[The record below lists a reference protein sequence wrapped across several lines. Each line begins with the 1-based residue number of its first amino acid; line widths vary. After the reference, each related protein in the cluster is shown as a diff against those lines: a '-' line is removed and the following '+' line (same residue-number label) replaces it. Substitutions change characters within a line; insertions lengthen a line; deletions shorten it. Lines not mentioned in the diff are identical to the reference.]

1 MVKASAVPSSAHIAT
16 VSNCRNCGTIAPGN
30 YCPECGQETSLHP
43 PSVGEFIHEFMGHY
57 VAIESTLAQTL
68 WALISKP
75 GKLTV
80 DYLAGRKRRYVLPL
94 KLYLTVSIVTF
105 VIVGLLGHTMVDMS
119 SKLKDMSDI
128 EMMNGDVFNIHNDT
142 GGMRLGYDKGKF
154 ICTGM
159 PSLVCAHLGKR
170 FDHDPKELR
179 AMVADIPAHTLKYWS
194 YAMLVL
200 VPLFAAL
207 LYAVYR
213 NRRLVYG
220 EHLVF
225 ALHLHT
231 FWLLAVLALS
241 LMSDAVSAWI
251 GLPVLL
257 TIPVY
262 ALLAMRRAYG
272 GRWLPLLLRSALLT
286 PVYAILML
294 LTVVIVAFLAL
305 LF

>member
-1 MVKASAVPSSAHIAT
+1 MLDATSPTASSHIAT
-16 VSNCRNCGTIAPGN
+16 CRNCNTPAPGN
-30 YCPECGQETSLHP
+30 YCPACGQETSLHP
-43 PSVGEFIHEFMGHY
+43 PHVGEFIHEFVGHY

-75 GKLTV
+75 GRLTV
-80 DYLAGRKRRYVLPL
+80 EYLAGRKRRYVLPL
-94 KLYLTVSIVTF
+94 KLYLTVSIITF
-105 VIVGLLGHTMVDMS
+105 VLMGLLGHTMVDMS
-119 SKLKDMSDI
+119 AKLKDMSDTELRNGNMVNI
-128 EMMNGDVFNIHNDT
+128 ENDS
-142 GGMRLGYDKGKF
+142 GGVRLGYDNGKF
-154 ICTGM
+154 VCTGM
-159 PSLVCAHLGKR
+159 PASVCAHLGKR

-179 AMVADIPAHTLKYWS
+179 AMVSDIPARTLKYWS

-231 FWLLAVLALS
+231 FWLLAVLVLS
-241 LMSDAVSAWI
+241 LIPDSVGDWI

-262 ALLAMRRAYG
+262 ALLAMRRVYG
-272 GRWLPLLLRSALLT
+272 GRWLPLLLRSAFLT
-286 PVYAILML
+286 PIYAVLML
-294 LTVVIVAFLAL
+294 VTVVIVAFLAL

>member
-1 MVKASAVPSSAHIAT
+1 MTDPAAPAPAHIAT
-16 VSNCRNCGTIAPGN
+16 PPNCRNCDTPAPGN
-30 YCPECGQETSLHP
+30 YCPACGQETSLHP

-68 WALISKP
+68 WAMISKP
-75 GKLTV
+75 GQLTV
-80 DYLAGRKRRYVLPL
+80 EHLAGRKRRYVLPL

-105 VIVGLLGHTMVDMS
+105 VLMGLLGHTMVDMS
-119 SKLKDMSDI
+119 TNLKGMSDTQ
-128 EMMNGDVFNIHNDT
+128 MMNGDVFNIRNDS
-142 GGMRLGYDKGKF
+142 GGMRLGYEKGKF

-159 PSLVCAHLGKR
+159 PTLVCTHLGKR

-179 AMVADIPAHTLKYWS
+179 AMVTDIPARTLKYWS

-231 FWLLAVLALS
+231 FWLLAVLVLS
-241 LMSDAVSAWI
+241 VMPDAVSAWI

-262 ALLAMRRAYG
+262 ALLAMRRVYG
-272 GRWLPLLLRSALLT
+272 GRWLPLLLRAALLT
-286 PVYAILML
+286 PLYAILML

>member
-1 MVKASAVPSSAHIAT
+1 MSNSSTAPTSAAIAKPA
-16 VSNCRNCGTIAPGN
+16 NCRNCNTPAPGK
-30 YCPECGQETSLHP
+30 YCPACGQETSLHP

-68 WALISKP
+68 WTLISKP
-75 GKLTV
+75 GQLTV
-80 DYLAGRKRRYVLPL
+80 DYLAGRKRRFVLPL
-94 KLYLTVSIVTF
+94 KLYLTVSIITF
-105 VIVGLLGHTMVDMS
+105 VLMGLMGGTMVNMS
-119 SKLKDMSDI
+119 TNLKGMSDA
-128 EMMNGDVFNIHNDT
+128 EMMNGDVFNIRNDS
-142 GGMRLGYDKGKF
+142 GGMRLGYQKGKF

-159 PSLVCAHLGKR
+159 PAFVCGHLAKR

-179 AMVADIPAHTLKYWS
+179 AMVNDIPARALKYWS

-200 VPLFAAL
+200 VPLFAAM

-231 FWLLAVLALS
+231 FWLLAVLA
-241 LMSDAVSAWI
+241 MSIMPDVVSAWI
-251 GLPVLL
+251 GPPVLL
-257 TIPVY
+257 AVPVY
-262 ALLAMRRAYG
+262 ALLAMRNVYG
-272 GRWLPLLLRSALLT
+272 GRWFPLLLRAALLT
-286 PVYAILML
+286 PLYAILML
-294 LTVVIVAFLAL
+294 VTVVIVAFLAL

>member
-1 MVKASAVPSSAHIAT
+1 
-16 VSNCRNCGTIAPGN
+16 
-30 YCPECGQETSLHP
+30 
-43 PSVGEFIHEFMGHY
+43 MGHY
-57 VAIESTLAQTL
+57 VAVESTLARTL
-68 WALISKP
+68 SALILKP

-80 DYLAGRKRRYVLPL
+80 EYLAGRKRRYVLPL

-105 VIVGLLGHTMVDMS
+105 VLVGLLGSTMVDMS
-119 SKLKDMSDI
+119 TNLKGMSDTQ
-128 EMMNGDVFNIHNDT
+128 MMNGDVFNIRDDSD
-142 GGMRLGYDKGKF
+142 GMRLGYEKGQF
-154 ICTGM
+154 ICAGM
-159 PSLVCAHLGKR
+159 PALLCRHLAKR

-179 AMVADIPAHTLKYWS
+179 AMVTDIPARSLKYWS

-241 LMSDAVSAWI
+241 VMSDAVSA
-251 GLPVLL
+251 
-257 TIPVY
+257 
-262 ALLAMRRAYG
+262 
-272 GRWLPLLLRSALLT
+272 
-286 PVYAILML
+286 
-294 LTVVIVAFLAL
+294 
-305 LF
+305 

>member
-1 MVKASAVPSSAHIAT
+1 MS
-16 VSNCRNCGTIAPGN
+16 
-30 YCPECGQETSLHP
+30 
-43 PSVGEFIHEFMGHY
+43 
-57 VAIESTLAQTL
+57 
-68 WALISKP
+68 
-75 GKLTV
+75 
-80 DYLAGRKRRYVLPL
+80 
-94 KLYLTVSIVTF
+94 
-105 VIVGLLGHTMVDMS
+105 LLGHTMVNVS
-119 SKLKDMSDI
+119 TQLKDMSDA
-128 EMMNGDVFNIHNDT
+128 EMMNGNVFNIQNDS
-142 GGMRLGYDKGKF
+142 GGIRLGYEKGKF

-159 PSLVCAHLGKR
+159 PSLMCAHLGKR

-179 AMVADIPAHTLKYWS
+179 AMVTDIPARTLKYWS

-241 LMSDAVSAWI
+241 VMSDAVSAWI

-257 TIPVY
+257 TIPIY
-262 ALLAMRRAYG
+262 AVLAMRRVYG
-272 GRWLPLLLRSALLT
+272 GRWGPLLLRSVFLA
-286 PVYAILML
+286 PVYAVLML
-294 LTVVIVAFLAL
+294 FTVVIVAFLAL